1 MAERTVKSCSFKVI
15 LGKRSAMRWNL
26 AYRTL
31 MHDRGKLVAGLVGV
45 IFSVVLVNLQGG
57 LFFGLIQKASML
69 IDRSEADI
77 WIGHRG
83 MHNVD
88 FPHSI
93 PERWEHVVAGV
104 PGVSEVEPLRIAF
117 GEFTLPDGGFENVV
131 IVGVPRDAKLAKP
144 FKIVEGP
151 PDALNVHDAIVVDDC
166 DHKKL
171 ADPQLGE
178 LREINRRRV
187 RVTGKS
193 HGVLSFLV
201 TPYVFTDYDRVVE
214 LSDMRPDHTSY
225 LLAKVNSGVDAGEVC
240 DAIEEG
246 LPHLTA
252 MTSKQYSD
260 VSIGFWMTR
269 TGIGISFGAATLLGL
284 LVGVVMVGHTLY
296 AMVLDH
302 ISEYA
307 TLRAIGMN
315 EHELLTI
322 LIIQSALVA
331 LMGIGLGTALTM
343 LLQGIFSTP
352 QAAIEIP
359 GFLYLG
365 CGALIF
371 CICLIASGLPYLRV
385 RHIDP
390 HQTLQG

>member
-1 MAERTVKSCSFKVI
+1 
-15 LGKRSAMRWNL
+15 MRWNL

-104 PGVSEVEPLRIAF
+104 PGVSDVERLRIVF

-131 IVGVPRDAKLAKP
+131 VVGVPRDAKLAKP
-144 FKIVEGP
+144 FEIVEGP
-151 PDALNVHDAIVVDDC
+151 PDALSYHDAIVVDEC

-178 LREINRRRV
+178 LREINQRRV

-201 TPYVFTDYDRVVE
+201 TPYVFTDYDHVIE
-214 LSDMRPDHTSY
+214 LSEMRPDHTSY
-225 LLAKVNSGVDAGEVC
+225 LLAKVDRGTDAAAVC
-240 DAIEEG
+240 DEIENR

-252 MTSKQYSD
+252 MTSQRYSD

-296 AMVLDH
+296 AMVLDR
-302 ISEYA
+302 INEYA

-315 EHELLTI
+315 ERELLAI
-322 LIIQSALVA
+322 LMIQSALVA
-331 LMGIGLGTALTM
+331 LIGIGLGTGVTM
-343 LLQGIFSTP
+343 ILQGIFSTP
-352 QAAIEIP
+352 HAAIEIP
-359 GFLYLG
+359 TFLYVG

-390 HQTLQG
+390 YTALQG